1 MKITLTNIN
10 KSFNSNHILKDL
22 NLSFE
27 DGEFV
32 TLLGPSGCGKTTT
45 LRCVAGLED
54 PDEGSIVAGEQ
65 VFAESR
71 EGKFIPPHKRK
82 IGMVFQSY
90 ALWPHMSVQ
99 ANVAY
104 PLKRRKLPNREIG
117 ALVNS
122 TLAAVGMDAHSKRF
136 PHELSG
142 GQQQRVALAR
152 GLVSADGIMLFDEP
166 LSNLDAKLRIAMRT
180 EIRRLHDEFGH
191 TSLYVTHDQEE
202 ALALSDRIVI
212 MNGGQIEQ
220 SGTPEEIHSH
230 PATRFAADFVGFDNI
245 LDCEKVVSTDG
256 SAGRLHGAVNLLPNT
271 AAAAARPGEAIA
283 FRSNS
288 VKLGL
293 IDGAAVSGR
302 GLIKGST
309 YMGEVWSATLETETG
324 TKIRVEVPAGSEKYI
339 GRNGDG
345 VSVDF
350 SVRAE
355 DVALLGA

>member
-22 NLSFE
+22 NLSFD

-65 VFAESR
+65 IFAYAKER
-71 EGKFIPPHKRK
+71 KFVPPHKRK
-82 IGMVFQSY
+82 VGMVFQSY

-104 PLKRRKLPNREIG
+104 PLKRRKLPNHEIG
-117 ALVNS
+117 KLVNS
-122 TLAAVGMDAHSKRF
+122 TLAAVGMDAHVKRY

-180 EIRRLHDEFGH
+180 EIRRLHDKFGH

-230 PATRFAADFVGFDNI
+230 PVTRFAADFVGFENI
-245 LDCEKVVSTDG
+245 LECEQTVRVDG
-256 SAGRLHGAVNLLPNT
+256 SAGRLRGGLNLLPKT
-271 AAAAARPGEAIA
+271 PAATARPGQLIA
-283 FRSNS
+283 FRAKSI
-288 VKLGL
+288 KLGL
-293 IDGAAVSGR
+293 LDGAAVSGR
-302 GLIKGST
+302 GRIKDST
-309 YMGEVWSATLETETG
+309 YMGEVWSATLETEAG
-324 TKIRVEVPAGSEKYI
+324 AHISVEVPAGSEKFI

-345 VSVDF
+345 ITVDF
-350 SVRAE
+350 SVLQE
-355 DVALLGA
+355 DVVVLSS